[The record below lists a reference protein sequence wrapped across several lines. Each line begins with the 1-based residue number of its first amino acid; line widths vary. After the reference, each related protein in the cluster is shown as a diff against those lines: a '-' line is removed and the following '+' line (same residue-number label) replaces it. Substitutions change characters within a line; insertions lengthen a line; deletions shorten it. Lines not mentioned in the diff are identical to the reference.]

1 MRTLV
6 VLAVVGVCS
15 AFPFIPDNP
24 DVAAEKARFFQA
36 FKAAEAAALPRFP
49 SPHQSHDTGHYTPT
63 RYGTSHYNP
72 PQYTHTPAQPKWT
85 GPVAATVPAGVD
97 GTLTPVSDTRDVA
110 AARNTF
116 FNTYRSQVA
125 ATLGAAPRPHGG
137 AVQYQAA
144 PSYRPAPSYQPK
156 WTGPLASTIPA
167 GLPGSTNQVADT
179 PEVAAAK
186 HSFHNTYQRQAA
198 AAAPPS
204 RYY

>member
-1 MRTLV
+1 MRTV

-36 FKAAEAAALPRFP
+36 FKAAEAAALPSIPIPRLSP
-49 SPHQSHDTGHYTPT
+49 SGRVSSCLIPS
-63 RYGTSHYNP
+63 
-72 PQYTHTPAQPKWT
+72 AC
-85 GPVAATVPAGVD
+85 D
-97 GTLTPVSDTRDVA
+97 GTPHPVSDTRDVA

-156 WTGPLASTIPA
+156 WTGPLASNIPA

-186 HSFHNTYQRQAA
+186 HSFYNTYQRQAA
-198 AAAPPS
+198 AAAAPS